1 MNVLPIETSYK
12 EIKMKAAKLALII
25 LVLNQISLPALAR
38 PGETIGNVLKKFN
51 IEGQQPVNQGDYI
64 SYKVSDSKF
73 ISQPTVF
80 FKIGANGI
88 VLEENFLFDK
98 NTIHEKDV
106 QRAKSDSL
114 PVVDIPHHVYLIG
127 DYSQLPRE
135 QFDSRSKAI
144 GAVAAP
150 FGAFAGSVVGAG
162 RGVIDGTKIGI
173 GTANSASKA
182 LGGDASGTAS
192 AWASSAAAVATGA
205 VTGLFGGLAGGV
217 VEGSVRGARVGVN
230 GVSGADRK
238 IEGVTPADS
247 NYAIIGGRIGK
258 ELTVDEQKAL
268 LDELAKLEQSRLAGG
283 NLGDKDLADSDS
295 DNDLSG
301 ANDKLAG
308 LDSARDKSGMDNS
321 NSDYVAEDA
330 ANKNVAGMW

>member
-1 MNVLPIETSYK
+1 
-12 EIKMKAAKLALII
+12 MKAFKFILAATII
-25 LVLNQISLPALAR
+25 SQSLPVHAR
-38 PGETIGNVLKKFN
+38 PGEAVGDVLKRFK
-51 IEGQQPVNQGDYI
+51 IEGQQAVNQGDYV
-64 SYKVSDSKF
+64 SYKVNDTKF
-73 ISQPTVF
+73 VSQPTVF
-80 FKIGANGI
+80 FKVGANGI

-98 NTIHEKDV
+98 NSVHEKDV
-106 QRAKSDSL
+106 QKAKSDSL
-114 PVVDIPHHVYLIG
+114 PVVDIPHHVYLVG

-135 QFDSRSKAI
+135 QFDAKSKAL

-162 RGVIDGTKIGI
+162 KGVVDGTKIGV
-173 GTANSASKA
+173 GTANSASRA
-182 LGGDASGTAS
+182 LGGDASGKAG
-192 AWASSAAAVATGA
+192 AWASSAAAVASGA

-230 GVSGADRK
+230 GISGADRK

-247 NYAIIGGRIGK
+247 NYVIIGGRIGK
-258 ELTVDEQKAL
+258 ELSIDEQKAL

-283 NLGDKDLADSDS
+283 DSDKDLADLGKDRDS
-295 DNDLSG
+295 DD
-301 ANDKLAG
+301 DKLG
-308 LDSARDKSGMDNS
+308 KLDSAKDKSGIDTN

>member
-1 MNVLPIETSYK
+1 
-12 EIKMKAAKLALII
+12 MKAFKFILTAAII
-25 LVLNQISLPALAR
+25 FQTIPAQAR
-38 PGETIGNVLKKFN
+38 PGEAVNEVLKRFK
-51 IEGQQPVNQGDYI
+51 IESQQSVNQGDYI
-64 SYKVSDSKF
+64 SYKVNDTKF
-73 ISQPTVF
+73 VSQPTVF

-106 QRAKSDSL
+106 QKAKSDSL
-114 PVVDIPHHVYLIG
+114 PVVDIPHHVYLVG

-135 QFDSRSKAI
+135 QFDAKSKAL
-144 GAVAAP
+144 GVVGAP

-162 RGVIDGTKIGI
+162 RGVVDGTKIGV
-173 GTANSASKA
+173 GTASSASRA
-182 LGGDASGTAS
+182 LGGDVSGKAS

-205 VTGLFGGLAGGV
+205 VTGLFGGLTGGA

-230 GVSGADRK
+230 GISGADRN

-247 NYAIIGGRIGK
+247 NYVIIGGRIGK
-258 ELTVDEQKAL
+258 ALSVDEQKAL

-283 NLGDKDLADSDS
+283 DSDKDLADSDKDKNS
-295 DNDLSG
+295 DNDKLS
-301 ANDKLAG
+301 G
-308 LDSARDKSGMDNS
+308 LDSAKDKSGIDTDS
-321 NSDYVAEDA
+321 SDYVAEDA

>member
-1 MNVLPIETSYK
+1 
-12 EIKMKAAKLALII
+12 MKAFKFILTAAII
-25 LVLNQISLPALAR
+25 SQSLPVQAR
-38 PGETIGNVLKKFN
+38 PGEAVNEVLKRFK
-51 IEGQQPVNQGDYI
+51 IEGQQSVNQGDYI
-64 SYKVSDSKF
+64 SYKVNDTKF
-73 ISQPTVF
+73 VSQPTVF

-106 QRAKSDSL
+106 QKAKSDSS
-114 PVVDIPHHVYLIG
+114 PVVDIPHHVYLVG

-135 QFDSRSKAI
+135 QFDSKSKALGVI
-144 GAVAAP
+144 GAP

-162 RGVIDGTKIGI
+162 RGVVDGTKIGV
-173 GTANSASKA
+173 GTANSASRA
-182 LGGDASGTAS
+182 LGGDASGKAG

-205 VTGLFGGLAGGV
+205 VTGLFGGLTGGA

-230 GVSGADRK
+230 GFSGADRK

-247 NYAIIGGRIGK
+247 NYVIIGGRIGK
-258 ELTVDEQKAL
+258 ALSVDEQKAL

-283 NLGDKDLADSDS
+283 DSDKDLADSDRDKGS
-295 DNDLSG
+295 DNDKLS
-301 ANDKLAG
+301 G
-308 LDSARDKSGMDNS
+308 LDSAKDKSGLDTNS
-321 NSDYVAEDA
+321 SDYVAEDA